1 MRGLSDWVATHS
13 SSPLDLSKIDYTELP
28 EFVFDGDDVADESRT
43 KLMARLAA
51 AAAADDD
58 DDDCG
63 NCSL

>member
-13 SSPLDLSKIDYTELP
+13 SSHLDLSNMDYTELP
-28 EFVFDGDDVADESRT
+28 EFVFDDDVVPDDSRT

-51 AAAADDD
+51 IGNDD